1 MMYMI
6 LYQLNR
12 FVLDGSIWQI
22 LVRENAAH
30 SIFLLI
36 WNKILHG
43 ISFYSF
49 TISGRTIK
57 LKSVNWLLFCLM
69 LIEFTMLSGVN

>member
-1 MMYMI
+1 MYMI

-22 LVRENAAH
+22 LVRENAAY

-43 ISFYSF
+43 MSFYSF

-57 LKSVNWLLFCLM
+57 IKICKLITFLFDVN
-69 LIEFTMLSGVN
+69 